1 MKNILKNNQTKKD
14 NIKQTIIDY
23 VVIAIGATIFSLGIV
38 MFSAPN
44 NIAPG
49 GVSGIGTMLNHLFN
63 IPIGAVIIAIN
74 IPLFIF
80 SFKRFGRNFFKKSL
94 FATFLTSSLID
105 ILPFVLEKHY
115 IYSPLLASIFGGVS
129 IGVGVGIIFLR
140 GGTTGGA
147 DILAKLIRVKFPHL
161 SLGTLVFIIDAVIVI
176 ATLFVYK
183 SVEALLYSTILFF
196 VTSRAVDA
204 IIFGAARSK
213 MLLIITSAP
222 DEISK
227 RIMIEIGHG
236 VTLIPAF
243 GAYTKEEKT
252 ILLSVVRPN
261 EVSETNKIV
270 KEIDRSA
277 FTVITES
284 NEVFGYGFQNN

>member
-1 MKNILKNNQTKKD
+1 VKNILKISETKKT
-14 NIKQTIIDY
+14 IKQTIIDY
-23 VVIAIGATIFSLGIV
+23 IIIAIGAFIFSFGIA
-38 MFSAPN
+38 MFTSPN

-63 IPIGAVIIAIN
+63 IPIGSVIIAVN

-80 SFKRFGRNFFKKSL
+80 SFKKFGRSFFKKSL

-105 ILPFVLEKHY
+105 ILPFILEKHY

-147 DILAKLIRVKFPHL
+147 DILAKLIRLKYPHF
-161 SLGTLVFIIDAVIVI
+161 SLGTLVFIIDAIIVI
-176 ATLFVYK
+176 STLFVYG
-183 SVEALLYSTILFF
+183 SIEALLYSTVSFF

-213 MLLIITSAP
+213 MLLIITTQPQQIA
-222 DEISK
+222 K
-227 RIMIEIGHG
+227 RIMNDIQHG
-236 VTLIPAF
+236 VTLIPAS
-243 GAYTKEEKT
+243 GAYTNEEKT

-261 EVSETNKIV
+261 EVAEINKIV

-284 NEVFGYGFQNN
+284 NEVFGYGFQNS

>member
-1 MKNILKNNQTKKD
+1 MKNQNTKN

-23 VVIAIGATIFSLGIV
+23 LVIAIGAFIFSFGIA
-38 MFSAPN
+38 MFTSPN

-63 IPIGAVIIAIN
+63 IPIGSVIIAVN

-80 SFKRFGRNFFKKSL
+80 SFKKFGRSFFKKSL

-105 ILPFVLEKHY
+105 VLPFILEKHY

-147 DILAKLIRVKFPHL
+147 DILAKLIRLKYPHF
-161 SLGTLVFIIDAVIVI
+161 SLGTLVFIIDAIIVI
-176 ATLFVYK
+176 STLFVYG
-183 SVEALLYSTILFF
+183 SIEALLYSTVSFF

-213 MLLIITSAP
+213 MLLIITTQP
-222 DEISK
+222 QEISK
-227 RIMIEIGHG
+227 RIMNDIQHG
-236 VTLIPAF
+236 VTLIPAS
-243 GAYTKEEKT
+243 GGYTKEEKT

-261 EVSETNKIV
+261 EVAEINKIV

-277 FTVITES
+277 FTIITES
-284 NEVFGYGFQNN
+284 NEVFGYGFQS

>member
-1 MKNILKNNQTKKD
+1 MKSILKNQQIWN

-23 VVIAIGATIFSLGIV
+23 IVIAIGALIFSLGIV

-63 IPIGAVIIAIN
+63 IPIGSVIIAFN

-80 SFKRFGRNFFKKSL
+80 SFKKFGKKFFYKSL
-94 FATFLTSSLID
+94 YATFLTSTLID
-105 ILPFVLEKHY
+105 ILPFILEKHY

-129 IGVGVGIIFLR
+129 IGVGVGLIFLR

-147 DILAKLIRVKFPHL
+147 DILAKLIKLKHPHL
-161 SLGTLVFIIDAVIVI
+161 SLGTLVFIIDAVIVVS
-176 ATLFVYK
+176 TLFVYR
-183 SVEALLYSTILFF
+183 SIEALLYSTILFF

-213 MLLIITSAP
+213 MLLIITSHP
-222 DEISK
+222 QEISK
-227 RIMIEIGHG
+227 RIMDEIGHG
-236 VTLIPAF
+236 VTLIPAS
-243 GAYTKEEKT
+243 GGYTDSEKT
-252 ILLSVVRPN
+252 IILSVVRPN
-261 EVSETNKIV
+261 EVAEINKFV
-270 KEIDRSA
+270 KEIDRGA

-284 NEVFGYGFQNN
+284 NEVLGYGFQNN

>member
-1 MKNILKNNQTKKD
+1 MKKQQLRN
-14 NIKQTIIDY
+14 NIKETIIDY
-23 VVIAIGATIFSLGIV
+23 IVIAIGALIFSLGIV

-63 IPIGAVIIAIN
+63 IPIGSVIIACN

-80 SFKRFGRNFFKKSL
+80 SFKKFGKRFFYKSL
-94 FATFLTSSLID
+94 YATLLTSVLID
-105 ILPFVLEKHY
+105 ILPFILEKHY

-129 IGVGVGIIFLR
+129 IGAGVGIIFLR

-147 DILAKLIRVKFPHL
+147 DILAKLIKLKHPHL
-161 SLGTLVFIIDAVIVI
+161 SLGTLVFIIDAVIVVS
-176 ATLFVYK
+176 TLFVYK
-183 SVEALLYSTILFF
+183 SIEALLYSTILFF

-213 MLLIITSAP
+213 MLLIITSHP
-222 DEISK
+222 KEISK
-227 RIMIEIGHG
+227 RIMDEIGHG

-243 GAYTKEEKT
+243 GGYTDDEKT
-252 ILLSVVRPN
+252 IILSVVRPN
-261 EVSETNKIV
+261 EVAEINKFV
-270 KEIDRSA
+270 KEIDRGA

-284 NEVFGYGFQNN
+284 NEVLGYGFQNN

>member
-1 MKNILKNNQTKKD
+1 MKNILKISETKKT
-14 NIKQTIIDY
+14 IKQTIIDY
-23 VVIAIGATIFSLGIV
+23 IIIAIGAFIFSFGIA
-38 MFSAPN
+38 MFTSPN

-63 IPIGAVIIAIN
+63 IPIGSVIIAVN

-80 SFKRFGRNFFKKSL
+80 SFKKFGRSFFKKSL

-105 ILPFVLEKHY
+105 ILPFILEKHY
-115 IYSPLLASIFGGVS
+115 VYSPLLASIFGGVS

-147 DILAKLIRVKFPHL
+147 DILAKLIRLKYPHF
-161 SLGTLVFIIDAVIVI
+161 SLGTLVFIIDAIIVI
-176 ATLFVYK
+176 STLFVYG
-183 SVEALLYSTILFF
+183 SIEALLYSTVSFF

-213 MLLIITSAP
+213 MLLIITTQPQQIA
-222 DEISK
+222 K
-227 RIMIEIGHG
+227 RIMNDIQHG
-236 VTLIPAF
+236 VTLIPAS
-243 GAYTKEEKT
+243 GGYTNEEKT

-261 EVSETNKIV
+261 EVAEINKIV

-284 NEVFGYGFQNN
+284 NEVFGYGFQNS

>member
-1 MKNILKNNQTKKD
+1 MKNILKNQQLWN

-23 VVIAIGATIFSLGIV
+23 VVIAIGALIFSLGIV

-63 IPIGAVIIAIN
+63 IPIGSVIIAFN

-80 SFKRFGRNFFKKSL
+80 SFKKFGKKFFYKSL
-94 FATFLTSSLID
+94 YATFLTSTLID
-105 ILPFVLEKHY
+105 VLPFFLEKHY

-147 DILAKLIRVKFPHL
+147 DILAKLIKLKHPHL
-161 SLGTLVFIIDAVIVI
+161 SLGTLVFIIDAVIVVS
-176 ATLFVYK
+176 TLFVYG
-183 SVEALLYSTILFF
+183 SIEALLYSTILFF

-213 MLLIITSAP
+213 MLLIITSSP
-222 DEISK
+222 KEISK
-227 RIMIEIGHG
+227 KIMDEIGHG
-236 VTLIPAF
+236 VTLIPAS
-243 GAYTKEEKT
+243 GGYTDNTKT
-252 ILLSVVRPN
+252 IILSVVRPN
-261 EVSETNKIV
+261 EVAEINKFV
-270 KEIDRSA
+270 KEIDRGA

-284 NEVFGYGFQNN
+284 NEVLGYGFQNN

>member
-1 MKNILKNNQTKKD
+1 MKNLGIRNNV
-14 NIKQTIIDY
+14 KQTIIDY
-23 VVIAIGATIFSLGIV
+23 IVIAIGAVIFSFGIV

-49 GVSGIGTMLNHLFN
+49 GVSGIGTMLNYLFN
-63 IPIGAVIIAIN
+63 IPIGSVIIAVN

-80 SFKRFGRNFFKKSL
+80 SFKKFGEKFFYKSL
-94 FATFLTSSLID
+94 FATFLTSTLID
-105 ILPFVLEKHY
+105 VLPFVLEKHY
-115 IYSPLLASIFGGVS
+115 VYSPLLASIFGGVS

-147 DILAKLIRVKFPHL
+147 DILAKLIKQKYPHL

-176 ATLFVYK
+176 STLLVYK

-213 MLLIITSAP
+213 MLLIITSSP
-222 DEISK
+222 KDISK
-227 RIMIEIGHG
+227 RIMEEIGHG
-236 VTLIPAF
+236 VTLIPAS
-243 GAYTKEEKT
+243 GGYTDNKKT
-252 ILLSVVRPN
+252 IILSVVRPN
-261 EVSETNKIV
+261 EVAEINKIV
-270 KEIDRSA
+270 KEIDRGA

-284 NEVFGYGFQNN
+284 NEVLGYGFQNN

>member
-1 MKNILKNNQTKKD
+1 MKSILKNQQLWN

-23 VVIAIGATIFSLGIV
+23 IVIAIGALIFSLGIV

-63 IPIGAVIIAIN
+63 IPIGSVIIAFN

-80 SFKRFGRNFFKKSL
+80 SFKKFGKKFFYKSL
-94 FATFLTSSLID
+94 YATFLTSTLID
-105 ILPFVLEKHY
+105 ILPFILEKHY

-147 DILAKLIRVKFPHL
+147 DILAKLIKLKHPHL
-161 SLGTLVFIIDAVIVI
+161 SLGTLVFIIDAVIVVS
-176 ATLFVYK
+176 TLFVYR
-183 SVEALLYSTILFF
+183 SIEALLYSTILFF

-213 MLLIITSAP
+213 MLLIITSSP
-222 DEISK
+222 KEISK
-227 RIMIEIGHG
+227 KIMDEVGHG
-236 VTLIPAF
+236 VTLIPAS
-243 GAYTKEEKT
+243 GGYTDNTKT
-252 ILLSVVRPN
+252 IILSVVRPN
-261 EVSETNKIV
+261 EVAEINKFV

-284 NEVFGYGFQNN
+284 NEVLGYGFQNN

>member
-1 MKNILKNNQTKKD
+1 MKNILKISKTNKT
-14 NIKQTIIDY
+14 IKQTIIDY
-23 VVIAIGATIFSLGIV
+23 IIIAIGAFIFSFGIA
-38 MFSAPN
+38 MFTSPN

-63 IPIGAVIIAIN
+63 IPIGSVIIAFN

-80 SFKRFGRNFFKKSL
+80 SFKKFGRSFFKKSL

-105 ILPFVLEKHY
+105 ILPFILEKHY

-147 DILAKLIRVKFPHL
+147 DILAKLIKQKHPHL
-161 SLGTLVFIIDAVIVI
+161 SLGTLVFIIDAVIVVS
-176 ATLFVYK
+176 TLFVYG
-183 SVEALLYSTILFF
+183 SIEALLYSTILFF

-213 MLLIITSAP
+213 MLLIITSHP
-222 DEISK
+222 QEITK
-227 RIMIEIGHG
+227 RIIEEIGHG
-236 VTLIPAF
+236 VTLIPAS
-243 GAYTKEEKT
+243 GGYTDSKKT
-252 ILLSVVRPN
+252 IILSVVRPN
-261 EVSETNKIV
+261 EVAEINKFV

-284 NEVFGYGFQNN
+284 NEVLGYGFQS

>member
-1 MKNILKNNQTKKD
+1 MKNQNLKND
-14 NIKQTIIDY
+14 VKQTIIDY
-23 VVIAIGATIFSLGIV
+23 AVIAVGAFIFSLGIA

-49 GVSGIGTMLNHLFN
+49 GVSGIGTMLNHLFG
-63 IPIGAVIIAIN
+63 IPIGSVIIAVN

-80 SFKRFGRNFFKKSL
+80 SYKRFGRSFFKKSL
-94 FATFLTSSLID
+94 FATLLTSSLID
-105 ILPFVLEKHY
+105 ILPFILEKHY

-147 DILAKLIRVKFPHL
+147 DILAKLIRLKYPHL
-161 SLGTLVFIIDAVIVI
+161 SIGTLVFIIDAVIVVS
-176 ATLFVYK
+176 TLFVYG
-183 SVEALLYSTILFF
+183 SIEALLYSTILFF
-196 VTSRAVDA
+196 VTSRAVDS

-213 MLLIITSAP
+213 MLLIITSSP

-227 RIMIEIGHG
+227 RIMNEVGHG
-236 VTLIPAF
+236 VTLIPAS
-243 GAYTKEEKT
+243 GAYTDSKKT
-252 ILLSVVRPN
+252 IVLSVVRPN
-261 EVSETNKIV
+261 EVAETNKIV
-270 KEIDRSA
+270 KETDRTA

>member
-1 MKNILKNNQTKKD
+1 LKISETKKT
-14 NIKQTIIDY
+14 IKQTIIDY
-23 VVIAIGATIFSLGIV
+23 IIIAIGAFIFSFGIA
-38 MFSAPN
+38 MFTSPN

-63 IPIGAVIIAIN
+63 IPIGSVIIAVN

-80 SFKRFGRNFFKKSL
+80 SFKKFGRSFFKKSL

-105 ILPFVLEKHY
+105 ILPFILEKHY

-147 DILAKLIRVKFPHL
+147 DILAKLIRLKYPHF
-161 SLGTLVFIIDAVIVI
+161 SLGTLVFIIDAIIVI
-176 ATLFVYK
+176 STLFVYG
-183 SVEALLYSTILFF
+183 SIEALLYSTVSFF

-213 MLLIITSAP
+213 MLLIITTQPQQIA
-222 DEISK
+222 K
-227 RIMIEIGHG
+227 RIMNDIQHG
-236 VTLIPAF
+236 VTLIPAS
-243 GAYTKEEKT
+243 GAYTNEEKT

-261 EVSETNKIV
+261 EVAEINKIV

-284 NEVFGYGFQNN
+284 NEVFGYGFQNS

>member
-1 MKNILKNNQTKKD
+1 MKNILKNQQIWN

-23 VVIAIGATIFSLGIV
+23 IVIAIGALIFSLGIV

-63 IPIGAVIIAIN
+63 IPIGSVIIAFN

-80 SFKRFGRNFFKKSL
+80 SFKKFGKKFFYKSL
-94 FATFLTSSLID
+94 YATFLTSTFID
-105 ILPFVLEKHY
+105 ILPFILEKHY
-115 IYSPLLASIFGGVS
+115 VYSPLLASIFGGVS

-147 DILAKLIRVKFPHL
+147 DILAKLIKLKHPHL
-161 SLGTLVFIIDAVIVI
+161 SLGTLVFIIDAVIVVS
-176 ATLFVYK
+176 TLFVYR
-183 SVEALLYSTILFF
+183 SIEALLYSTILFF

-213 MLLIITSAP
+213 MLLIITSHP
-222 DEISK
+222 QEISK
-227 RIMIEIGHG
+227 RIMDEIGHG
-236 VTLIPAF
+236 VTLIPAS
-243 GAYTKEEKT
+243 GGYTDNKKT
-252 ILLSVVRPN
+252 IVLSVVRPN
-261 EVSETNKIV
+261 EVAEINKIV
-270 KEIDRSA
+270 KEIDRGA

-284 NEVFGYGFQNN
+284 NEVLGYGFQS

>member
-1 MKNILKNNQTKKD
+1 MKNQQIWN

-23 VVIAIGATIFSLGIV
+23 IVIAIGALIFSLGIV

-63 IPIGAVIIAIN
+63 IPIGSVIIAVN

-80 SFKRFGRNFFKKSL
+80 SFRKFGKKFFYKSL
-94 FATFLTSSLID
+94 YATFLTSTLID
-105 ILPFVLEKHY
+105 VLPFVLEKHY
-115 IYSPLLASIFGGVS
+115 IYSPLLASIFGGVA

-147 DILAKLIRVKFPHL
+147 DILAKLIKLKHPHL
-161 SLGTLVFIIDAVIVI
+161 SLGTLVFIIDAVIVVS
-176 ATLFVYK
+176 TLFVYR
-183 SVEALLYSTILFF
+183 SIEALLYSTILFF

-213 MLLIITSAP
+213 MLLIITSHP
-222 DEISK
+222 QEISK
-227 RIMIEIGHG
+227 RIMDEIGHG
-236 VTLIPAF
+236 VTLIPAS
-243 GAYTKEEKT
+243 GGYTDSEKT
-252 ILLSVVRPN
+252 IILSVVRPN
-261 EVSETNKIV
+261 EVAEINKFV
-270 KEIDRSA
+270 KEIDRGA

-284 NEVFGYGFQNN
+284 TEVLGYGFQNN